1 MESQKA
7 RAGKAMNLESLR
19 NSEIHVETV
28 EMQSLYG
35 EGECQ
40 TVVHRVRKIALP
52 GIVSTFIQ

>member
-1 MESQKA
+1 
-7 RAGKAMNLESLR
+7 MNLESLR